1 MASSS
6 WTSTPCTS
14 GSCMSS
20 FVDVK
25 SPILAESDWF
35 ATAWGMHVTFAF
47 TNYAGFLFDLRY
59 DGHELSHIGV
69 TPLPPHVGI
78 EVPDVP
84 GLHPGWDWPGSMTS
98 PQTVV
103 PIAVWISPGQAMQSG
118 MTVNST
124 SLVPLFMVT
133 GHAKNTTPANNS
145 DIDITISAWQI
156 LHIVQS
162 GSYHITQSDWVYKT
176 SQGYE
181 WEPFPGYGH
190 WFHALG
196 TTTTRSLESAV
207 DSRGRLMA
215 AAGYSDLFIHPPY
228 RFRMVDALIT
238 NFHLPGTTLLLL
250 VSAFASWD
258 LIKKAYKEAI
268 RGKYRFFSYGDG
280 MLIL

>member
-1 MASSS
+1 MLRRLLVVMTA
-6 WTSTPCTS
+6 TALIAAPAVADSTGPIA
-14 GSCMSS
+14 GYDGMSS

-196 TTTTRSLESAV
+196 TTTTFIPMSAYV
-207 DSRGRLMA
+207 ATNAWIQNVAGFGIEHVPEPAAIGLMVV
-215 AAGYSDLFIHPPY
+215 G
-228 RFRMVDALIT
+228 V
-238 NFHLPGTTLLLL
+238 
-250 VSAFASWD
+250 ASFV
-258 LIKKAYKEAI
+258 LA
-268 RGKYRFFSYGDG
+268 RRRR
-280 MLIL
+280 